1 MAVIKFKDADLVN
14 GMVELTVIGYGEVKM
29 SLNDWRSLRN
39 LMGQIDAIITDYPF
53 AGHLLSVQE
62 YDRYSRPKA
71 EVAYEILQR
80 ARC

>member
-14 GMVELTVIGYGEVKM
+14 GMVELTVVGYGEVKM
-29 SLNDWRSLRN
+29 TLNDWRSFRSL
-39 LMGQIDAIITDYPF
+39 LSQINGIVTDYPF
-53 AGHLLSVQE
+53 VGHLLSTNE
-62 YDRYSRPKA
+62 YDRYSRPRA